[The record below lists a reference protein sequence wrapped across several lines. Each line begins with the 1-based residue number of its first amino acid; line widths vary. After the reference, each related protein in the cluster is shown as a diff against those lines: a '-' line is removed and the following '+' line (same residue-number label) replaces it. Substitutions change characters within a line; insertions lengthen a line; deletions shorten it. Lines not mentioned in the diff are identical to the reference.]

1 MVHCLAIK
9 GSEWFVCIGG
19 FRGVAIGDVDA
30 FLERLKTASSSSI
43 IQALDA
49 RHVAGWE
56 HLFFAAVNAV
66 RALGSKRGL
75 AKNLGIETLLYA
87 SCQDQIST
95 ALQILGV
102 SPETEEL
109 ALIVFSKDE
118 RDAGSSFKDAAEF
131 IGSEDDRVL
140 EVTEDKIRVLKRIFG
155 ISDLELETRGGESP
169 EALTS
174 LIIERGALLAARR

>member
-1 MVHCLAIK
+1 MVHCRAIN

-19 FRGVAIGDVDA
+19 FRCAAISDVDA
-30 FLERLKTASSSSI
+30 FLERLKTVASSSI
-43 IQALDA
+43 VQVLDA

-66 RALGSKRGL
+66 KALDSKRGL

-95 ALQILGV
+95 AFQILGV

-118 RDAGSSFKDAAEF
+118 RDAESSFKKAADF
-131 IGSEDDRVL
+131 IGLEEDRVL
-140 EVTEDKIRVLKRIFG
+140 EVTEDKLETLKRVFG
-155 ISDLELETRGGESP
+155 ISDLELETRGRESH